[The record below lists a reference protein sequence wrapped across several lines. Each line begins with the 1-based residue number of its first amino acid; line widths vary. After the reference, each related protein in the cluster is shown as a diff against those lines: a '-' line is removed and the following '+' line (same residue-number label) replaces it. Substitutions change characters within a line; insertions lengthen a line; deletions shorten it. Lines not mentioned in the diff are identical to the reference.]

1 MTWSTYIQV
10 IRFQNREWFFLQRV
24 DDYDLLNGDN
34 GVLRDSSGRIGLYT
48 TVSEARAVAETIGEP
63 LREQPPVTTDLDAVL
78 AWSSSPKAETLDHT
92 MVMMAWHTLIDVG
105 AADPFPDA
113 IEPHEPDY
121 ALSIV
126 VDKVH
131 DGSAATIEQP
141 RVTARPEWSATE
153 LSLLAHTLRAGIRR
167 LADEII
173 PRGD

>member
-1 MTWSTYIQV
+1 MKPEASPV
-10 IRFQNREWFFLQRV
+10 IFSRLQRV
-24 DDYDLLNGDN
+24 TVYDMVHVHPGH
-34 GVLRDSSGRIGLYT
+34 T
-48 TVSEARAVAETIGEP
+48 HPEP
-63 LREQPPVTTDLDAVL
+63 
-78 AWSSSPKAETLDHT
+78 
-92 MVMMAWHTLIDVG
+92 MVMMAWHTLVDVG